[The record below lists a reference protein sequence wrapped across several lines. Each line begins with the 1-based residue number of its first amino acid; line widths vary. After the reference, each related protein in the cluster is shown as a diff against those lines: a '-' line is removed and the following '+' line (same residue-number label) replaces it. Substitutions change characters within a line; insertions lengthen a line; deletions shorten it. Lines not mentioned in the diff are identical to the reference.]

1 MTGLA
6 IGVEPGEAATL
17 VVLRGDLDIATAPE
31 LRECLVRVIDEGA
44 RIVIDLEAVDFLDSA
59 GLGILVGGLKRART
73 RGGELEL
80 VCSSHDVLK
89 PLEITGLDRVF
100 TIHPG
105 RDAALD
111 R

>member
-1 MTGLA
+1 MTDLN
-6 IGVEPGEAATL
+6 IGVERGEAATL

-31 LRECLVRVIDEGA
+31 LRECLVKVIDEGA
-44 RIVIDLEAVDFLDSA
+44 RVVIDLEAVGFLDSA

-80 VCSSHDVLK
+80 VSTSHDVLK

-100 TIHPG
+100 TIHAG
-105 RDAALD
+105 RDAALGG
-111 R
+111 